1 MAFMINLRHYGI
13 KGSEYNSGLW
23 DTICQGLKNLKARI
37 VSLFNNYS
45 FFTKPTQ
52 SVSIDLRGIYSD
64 LAIKDTD
71 DKDTKINKMFQV
83 LQKTGGLAALK
94 EGTPYCYQSCLD
106 KYLLVTTSGATQAEY
121 SENYHKNS
129 QRLTHA
135 EWFSLINE
143 VEMRNIDQ

>member
-37 VSLFNNYS
+37 LSLFNNYS

-52 SVSIDLRGIYSD
+52 SGSIDLRGKYSH
-64 LAIKDTD
+64 LAIIATD
-71 DKDTKINKMFQV
+71 DRATKINKMFQV

-94 EGTPYCYQSCLD
+94 AGTPYCYQSCLD
-106 KYLLVTTSGATQAEY
+106 KYLSATTSGDTQAEY
-121 SENYHKNS
+121 SVNYHTNS

-135 EWFSLINE
+135 EWFSLISE
-143 VEMRNIDQ
+143 VEIGIINQ